1 MSNIKYP
8 MTKLEFTENLSTYHQ
23 QISWLRALLIAIQSD
38 EDVEPGFHVYYLTQ
52 IGEDL
57 ARTWLIDIEEIR
69 ENAM

>member
-1 MSNIKYP
+1 MSSIKYP
-8 MTKLEFTENLSTYHQ
+8 LTKLEFAECLSTYHQ

-38 EDVEPGFHVYYLTQ
+38 EAVEPGFQVYCLAQ

-57 ARTWLIDIEEIR
+57 ARTWLIDIEEMR